1 MAMRVSACACA
12 NWSGGIRGVFGQR
25 ALSISQSTA
34 PRRIGSSMNTRKYS
48 TEHGPSDLDTL
59 NNDTSPKETPDAPE
73 TPRHTNDAATDP
85 LLDIA
90 AAGTSL
96 KARGR
101 ADLTSRVN
109 RKVVEMEIKW
119 LQDPRALAD
128 RVARLLGAGNVAL
141 AAALVREAQ
150 KERMEC
156 SVAWNRLLE
165 YCMENGRA
173 LAAFK
178 FYNEVCGFACLVG
191 CGIGV
196 GVNG

>member
-25 ALSISQSTA
+25 ALSISQSA
-34 PRRIGSSMNTRKYS
+34 NSRRIGSPVNIRKFS
-48 TEHGPSDLDTL
+48 TEHEPSDWDALNRDT
-59 NNDTSPKETPDAPE
+59 TPRETPDAPE
-73 TPRHTNDAATDP
+73 TRTRHTNDAEADP

-101 ADLTSRVN
+101 VDLTSPVN
-109 RKVVEMEIKW
+109 RKVVDMEIKW
-119 LQDPRALAD
+119 LKDPRALAD

-165 YCMENGRA
+165 YCMESGRA

-178 FYNEVCGFACLVG
+178 FYHEVCCSFVW
-191 CGIGV
+191 
-196 GVNG
+196 